1 MKKTWIVTTALVLT
15 ALLLTG
21 CDNGNVSDRDDGIV
35 DGTNGTSVA
44 TLPTIGESQNPS
56 EATGESTGATGNGGN
71 AGETGN
77 GSSTSEPGQGGT
89 TDETGDSDTTDGTG
103 AAITGQSPGA
113 TR

>member
-21 CDNGNVSDRDDGIV
+21 CDNGNVSDRNDGIV

-56 EATGESTGATGNGGN
+56 EATGESIGATGNGNSSGE
-71 AGETGN
+71 AGS
-77 GSSTSEPGQGGT
+77 GSSTNEPSQGSTAG
-89 TDETGDSDTTDGTG
+89 ETGDSDTTDGTG